1 MQLGYD
7 HGEEIAEAAA
17 AQLRSIP
24 YTTNWSTATPTAIEL
39 ATELAR
45 RAPGDISHAF
55 FCGGGSEAVESAWKI
70 VRQHFVQK
78 GEPQRHKVIARRI
91 AYHGV
96 SLGALAISGV
106 DGYKAPFG
114 PPALEVRH
122 VANTNRY
129 RQPEGDDDA
138 AFTARLLAEIEAV
151 IEQEGPETI
160 AMISVEPIQ
169 NAGGCFTPP
178 EGYWQGLRE
187 ICDRNGIMLHA
198 DEVIS
203 GFGRLGEIFG
213 VTRYGGVPDVITLA
227 KGLTSGHVPMG
238 AVMLSERIVDVLR
251 EPGCTLMHGLTFGGH
266 PVCAAVAMKSLEIYD
281 REDVLEGVRS
291 RVPFLGEL
299 MRGLLEIP
307 AVGDVRGDGF
317 FWAAEIVADEEG
329 SPLDGRRE
337 AALRRRGHAA
347 PPARP
352 AAHRPRRRPRRRRR
366 PDRAGPG
373 GGGRRHRGDRGA
385 PRARDRGRD
394 RGDAAA
400 LRLGEGGDHLG
411 PVGLERPLGR
421 VVHEVDRELVHARV
435 AQLLELRDVGGR
447 LAQDAEAVD
456 DLVGDE
462 LACPGSRRGRGASS
476 RSPCGPRRSR

>member
-1 MQLGYD
+1 MGVTRTHDELQGLAYGHLLQQFARNGSFAPGGDLELPVLASGDGACRVTDTRGVEHLDALSGMFCMQLGYG

-17 AQLRSIP
+17 AQLRSMP

-78 GEPQRHKVIARRI
+78 GEPERHKVIARRT

-96 SLGALAISGV
+96 NLGALAISGV
-106 DGYKAPFG
+106 DTYKAPFG
-114 PPALEVRH
+114 PSALEVRH
-122 VANTNRY
+122 VANTNRF
-129 RQPEGDDDA
+129 RQPDGDDDA
-138 AFTARLLAEIEAV
+138 AFAARLLAEIEAV
-151 IEQEGPETI
+151 IQEEGPETV

-178 EGYWQGLRE
+178 EGYWPGLRA
-187 ICDRNGIMLHA
+187 ICDRYGIILHA

-203 GFGRLGEIFG
+203 GFGRLGEIYG

-281 REDVLEGVRS
+281 REGVLEGVRS
-291 RVPFLGEL
+291 RVPFVGDL
-299 MRGLLEIP
+299 MRGLLDIP

-317 FWAAEIVADEEG
+317 FWALEVVADEEG
-329 SPLDGRRE
+329 SPLTGETKARFLTEVMPRHLRDQRLIARGDGRGDVVVQI
-337 AALRRRGHAA
+337 APALVAEDDVIEEIVERLG
-347 PPARP
+347 
-352 AAHRPRRRPRRRRR
+352 
-366 PDRAGPG
+366 RAVE
-373 GGGRRHRGDRGA
+373 GA
-385 PRARDRGRD
+385 TEE
-394 RGDAAA
+394 
-400 LRLGEGGDHLG
+400 LRL
-411 PVGLERPLGR
+411 PY
-421 VVHEVDRELVHARV
+421 
-435 AQLLELRDVGGR
+435 
-447 LAQDAEAVD
+447 
-456 DLVGDE
+456 
-462 LACPGSRRGRGASS
+462 ASAKAGMTS
-476 RSPCGPRRSR
+476 AP